1 MKHSN
6 HIRTVLLMT
15 YLLTGIMFS
24 QKAFPQ
30 QEPRYSQY
38 MYNVIT
44 VNPAYAGT
52 QDALSMVFLSR
63 LQWTGLEGAPRTHN
77 FALHTPVSNYNMGL
91 GLSMVADD
99 YGPVSNLFVN
109 IHYAYRVR
117 ITSNTILSMGL
128 NAGVYNYHVGL
139 SSLNVDGAD
148 PAFSNDLEQK
158 FIPNVGFGLYL
169 YSPRFYVAASSPRLF
184 QTSLE
189 NDNSDMQVLTLQRHY
204 FVMGGYNIELNP
216 QFILKPS
223 FITRITE
230 GAPFSADITIR
241 CLYQKSYGIGFSY
254 RPDENLAL
262 LANLQIT
269 PRLMIGY
276 AYDFPQSELR
286 TLSSGS
292 HEMVIQFSL
301 TKTPKEN
308 VISPR
313 DF

>member
-6 HIRTVLLMT
+6 HIRTVLLLT
-15 YLLTGIMFS
+15 YLLTGFMFS

-30 QEPRYSQY
+30 QEPKYTQY
-38 MYNVIT
+38 MYNIIT

-77 FALHTPVSNYNMGL
+77 FALHAPVRNHTMGL
-91 GLSMVADD
+91 GFSVVADD
-99 YGPVSNLFVN
+99 YGPVSNFFLN

-117 ITSNTILSMGL
+117 ITAKTILSMGL
-128 NAGVYNYHVGL
+128 NGGVYNYHVGL
-139 SSLNVDGAD
+139 SSLNVDGTD
-148 PAFSNDLEQK
+148 PAFSSDLEQK
-158 FIPNVGFGLYL
+158 FIPNAGFGLYL
-169 YSPRFYVAASSPRLF
+169 YSPQFYVAASSPRLF
-184 QTSLE
+184 QMPLE
-189 NDNSDMQVLTLQRHY
+189 NDNSEMQVLTLQRH
-204 FVMGGYNIELNP
+204 FFIMGGYHIELNP

-230 GAPFSADITIR
+230 GAPFSTDITIR
-241 CLYQKSYGIGFSY
+241 CLYKKAYGIGFSY

-262 LANLQIT
+262 LASLQVNA
-269 PRLMIGY
+269 RLMIGY

-286 TLSSGS
+286 TLSNGS
-292 HEMVIQFSL
+292 HEMVIHFSL
-301 TKTPKEN
+301 TKTPKEK